1 MLPYENPLPNVCVSP
16 KHCGLRFHAVALLS
30 PLLLLAV
37 FSPVAAAPMVWRDDK
52 QGNFLLQMLSPLLL
66 LRA

>member
-30 PLLLLAV
+30 PPLLAV